1 MPLTTRQGKEIDNF
15 RGLRNSPGLK
25 VLGLVVFPYTSVL
38 QKRKVCRSH
47 VCGDRQR
54 IGRLRKNPVF
64 FSWAPRASH
73 DSGDHE
79 HSPGAKWTYCVG
91 GKYRK

>member
-1 MPLTTRQGKEIDNF
+1 MAEWMDQTNVPHLFAGTKGWSNI
-15 RGLRNSPGLK
+15 SI
-25 VLGLVVFPYTSVL
+25 SVSAVYIL
-38 QKRKVCRSH
+38 N
-47 VCGDRQR
+47 GDRQR
-54 IGRLRKNPVF
+54 IGRLHKNPVF